1 MTTPWVE
8 KYRPTAFDGV
18 VGNTKV
24 VHMLANLLEKDVSIP
39 NLLLCGPS
47 GSGKTTCVDI
57 VCGEIIRGNP
67 HAKFLRSSSFEE
79 RGIDYVRST
88 VKNFAK
94 ERFNNE
100 RSPGFRPGFRPG
112 PGKVVVLDEADSIA
126 PGAFQALRRVMEV
139 FSNTTRFIIVCN
151 NSTKIIEPI
160 QSRCAILR
168 FSKVDEAA
176 VCSRMSQ
183 ICDTAGVEYDV
194 GGIRALA
201 CVADGDLRSA
211 INSLSSTVS
220 AFYSVTERNVYRTC
234 DAPQPAKIEEI
245 LDLLRSKANYARACR
260 KLKDVVDDG
269 YHASDIVSTFFTAS
283 AHTPVDKE
291 HVRLEVAKVIG
302 LTQARVLNGVAS
314 YLQLAAMLWGIAEVL
329 SGKHDRHDI

>member
-1 MTTPWVE
+1 MTTPWFE
-8 KYRPTAFDGV
+8 KYRPTDFDGV
-18 VGNTKV
+18 AGNTKV

-57 VCGEIIRGNP
+57 VCDEIIRENP
-67 HAKFLRSSSFEE
+67 EAKFLRSSSFEE

-94 ERFNNE
+94 ERLNNK
-100 RSPGFRPGFRPG
+100 RSPDFRPRPV
-112 PGKVVVLDEADSIA
+112 KVVVLDEADSIA

-139 FSNTTRFIIVCN
+139 FSNTTRFIIICN
-151 NSTKIIEPI
+151 DSTKIIEPI

-168 FSKVDEAA
+168 FSKVEEAA
-176 VCSRMSQ
+176 MCSRMSQ
-183 ICDTAGVEYDV
+183 ICDMAGVEYDL

-201 CVADGDLRSA
+201 CVADGDVRSA
-211 INSLSSTVS
+211 INSLGSTVS
-220 AFYSVTERNVYRTC
+220 AFDSVTEKNVYRTC
-234 DAPQPAKIEEI
+234 DSPQPAKIEEI
-245 LDLLRSKANYARACR
+245 LHLLGSKANYVRACR

-269 YHASDIVSTFFTAS
+269 YHSSDIVSTFFATS
-283 AHTPVDKE
+283 AHTPVEKE
-291 HVRLEVAKVIG
+291 EVRLELAKVIG
-302 LTQARVLNGVAS
+302 LTQARVLNGASS

-329 SGKHDRHDI
+329 GGKHNRHDI

>member
-8 KYRPTAFDGV
+8 KYRPTDLDVV
-18 VGNTKV
+18 VGNSKV
-24 VHMLANLLEKDVSIP
+24 VRMLANLLDKDVSIP
-39 NLLLCGPS
+39 NLLICEPS

-57 VCGEIIRGNP
+57 VCDTIIRNNP
-67 HAKFLRSSSFEE
+67 QAKFLRSSSFEE

-94 ERFNNE
+94 ERFTNE
-100 RSPGFRPGFRPG
+100 YNPNLRSRPS
-112 PGKVVVLDEADSIA
+112 KIVVLDEADSIS
-126 PGAFQALRRVMEV
+126 PGAFQALRRIMEA
-139 FSNTTRFIIVCN
+139 FSNTTRFIVVCN

-168 FSKVDEAA
+168 FSKVEEAA

-183 ICDTAGVEYDV
+183 ICDMAGVEYDV

-201 CVADGDLRSA
+201 CVADGDVRSA

-220 AFYSVTERNVYRTC
+220 AFDSVTERNVYRTC
-234 DAPQPAKIEEI
+234 DSPQPAKIEEI
-245 LDLLRSKANYARACR
+245 LDLLRSKANYTRACR

-269 YHASDIVSTFFTAS
+269 YHSSDIVSTFFSAS
-283 AHTPVDKE
+283 AHTTVDRE
-291 HVRLEVAKVIG
+291 HVRLELAKVIG
-302 LTQARVLNGVAS
+302 LTQARVLNGASS

-329 SGKHDRHDI
+329 SGKHDRHDIRK